1 MRPHRAA
8 NALLRGHGAIVRS
21 HRSPKF
27 IRHRSVVAEPE
38 VRILEVGARDG
49 LQNIKQ
55 KVDTSVK
62 VDLIRRLAA
71 SGLRA
76 IEATSFVAPKWIP
89 QLADSREVMK
99 EVLPLQT
106 EQSIWLPVLVPN
118 MKGLERAAQSG
129 AKEAVVFASASEGF
143 SWKNTNC
150 SVEDGLKRAEEVVE
164 AASALGIRSRGSVLL
179 LHYVQEDQ
187 LTFPLTV

>member
-1 MRPHRAA
+1 MATVRTWRLVNACTRRPVTPVVSIP
-8 NALLRGHGAIVRS
+8 NAISV
-21 HRSPKF
+21 
-27 IRHRSVVAEPE
+27 RHRSVVAEPE

-62 VDLIRRLAA
+62 VDLIRRLVA

-89 QLADSREVMK
+89 QLADSQDVMK
-99 EVLPLQT
+99 DVLPLQT
-106 EQSIWLPVLVPN
+106 QQSIWLSVLVPN

-150 SVEDGLKRAEEVVE
+150 SIEEGLNRAAEVVE
-164 AASALGIRSRGSVLL
+164 AASSLGIRSRG
-179 LHYVQEDQ
+179 
-187 LTFPLTV
+187 